1 MVRKKSCAAGFL
13 SASVIAASLVLAPGV
28 SYAEELK
35 EQGSGAEFTIE
46 SAKSNQMEFVTAE
59 KSTLSRTATD
69 LGSSIQVATL
79 EGRGAAMVDTSLL
92 EKGSFAA
99 AGQGFVDLSWEAA
112 PGRTYA
118 IFRDDE
124 FVSKVEGSSYRD
136 AQPSAGATHHYRI
149 ETLVASEASATSA
162 DEVTIRGFEVY
173 VPETDDLLAEA
184 SIHNQAIDEGI
195 AAAAAAPAAANGY
208 GTVLYRTFIPQAKID
223 APAATCDYGSG
234 YKFGGDN
241 RGFSHSPA
249 SARTTLGANL
259 NWAAGGMSSHAAW
272 VDPTKVYN
280 SAGTKVAEKTASAK
294 DVWVKQ
300 LAGNTSYVDL
310 RFSVK
315 AGNPFCTSLPNSIQ
329 GAFTITVTRNGSYS
343 IISGS
348 HRQMPNHEIYV
359 MGNATGNWKTVYT
372 RKDASE
378 LCLIA
383 MGCPTA
389 TISGSGSY

>member
-1 MVRKKSCAAGFL
+1 MVRKKSCVAAFL
-13 SASVIAASLVLAPGV
+13 SVSAIAVSFLLVPSA
-28 SYAEELK
+28 SYADELI
-35 EQGSGAEFTIE
+35 EHGSKAEFTIE
-46 SAKSNQMEFVTAE
+46 AAKSDQMEFMTSE
-59 KSTLSRTATD
+59 KSTLSRASTD
-69 LGSSIQVATL
+69 LGSSIQVVTL

-99 AGQGFVDLSWEAA
+99 SGQGFVDLSWETI
-112 PGRTYA
+112 PGRAYA

-124 FVSKVEGSSYRD
+124 FVAKVEGSSYRD
-136 AQPSAGATHHYRI
+136 TQPLAGATHHYRI
-149 ETLVASEASATSA
+149 ETLVASETSGMSA
-162 DEVTIRGFEVY
+162 DEVTIRGFEVH
-173 VPETDDLLAEA
+173 VPETGDLLAEA
-184 SIHNQAIDEGI
+184 STHNQTIDEGI

-208 GTVLYRTFIPQAKID
+208 GTVLYRTFIPQAKIN
-223 APAATCDYGSG
+223 APVATCDYGSG

-259 NWAAGGMSSHAAW
+259 NWAAGGMTSHAAW

-280 SAGTKVAEKTASAK
+280 SAGAKVAEKTASAK

-372 RKDASE
+372 RTYASE